1 MAAKTTVMV
10 AIRQRP
16 ASIERICRSTRS
28 CEVAVN
34 RSLIREAAP
43 RVRVRRAPLTESVSS
58 IWTLRSARRR
68 WRSAVILCRSR
79 ATRRVSQ
86 MAGGSTSSES
96 SDSRQDSK
104 PMATAVPTTTVTLEA
119 MEVAVEVT
127 TFCTPLMS
135 LVSRDCTSPPRAW
148 VKNPTDWRWRRS
160 NRPVRRSCMTRWP
173 TVVDSQV
180 CTTPIIAVA
189 AATPTMAPTSHSSS
203 VTSCWGSA
211 SSIRRLTRNGWAR
224 PIAELATIRPTTT
237 ASRPLKGAS
246 RRAIRRSET
255 GESAS

>member
-1 MAAKTTVMV
+1 M
-10 AIRQRP
+10 
-16 ASIERICRSTRS
+16 
-28 CEVAVN
+28 N
-34 RSLIREAAP
+34 RSLIRDAAP
-43 RVRVRRAPLTESVSS
+43 RVRVSSAPLTDSVSS
-58 IWTLRSARRR
+58 IWTLRSASRR

-86 MAGGSTSSES
+86 IAGGSTSSES
-96 SDSRQDSK
+96 SDSRHDSAAI
-104 PMATAVPTTTVTLEA
+104 ATAVPTTTVTLEA
-119 MEVAVEVT
+119 IEVAVEVT

-135 LVSRDCTSPPRAW
+135 LVSRDCTSPPRAL
-148 VKNPTDWRWRRS
+148 VKKPTDWRCRRS
-160 NRPVRRSCMTRWP
+160 NSPVRRSCITRWP

-189 AATPTMAPTSHSSS
+189 AAMPTIAPTSHSSS
-203 VTSCWGSA
+203 ATSCWGSA
-211 SSIRRLTRNGWAR
+211 SSIKRRTRNGWAR

-255 GESAS
+255 GESASCRLSARTWFGSEPELRRPRPVMVRSST